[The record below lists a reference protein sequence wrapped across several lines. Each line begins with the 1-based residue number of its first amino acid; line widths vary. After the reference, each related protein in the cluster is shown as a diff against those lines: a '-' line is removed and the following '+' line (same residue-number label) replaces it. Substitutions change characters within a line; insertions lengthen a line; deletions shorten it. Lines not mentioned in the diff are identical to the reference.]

1 MIDGNTHTSY
11 FTPSPV
17 LYKIDFLSQ
26 KLRKKQITMTSITQK
41 NMSND
46 YTVLGNGK
54 VSNVGLYKTGGNM
67 VTEDWDANYVPDDW
81 EDLEDDRAG
90 YTDDEETNDDVDQGN
105 TQAREARRK
114 LLDNISEKT
123 KQKQE
128 EQQEQDA
135 LDCKEIKERLNWL
148 EENKLKEKDTTLD
161 HQEYPVLGASPPVK
175 KEVAKPSFEIMQTKA
190 VWTEVKGKKG
200 KKTFQIGSGSA
211 IAEKKKERYQQVAK
225 TTEVRDK
232 AFALLENKEELAKS
246 LRKTTMC
253 RSVGKT
259 NQDGTPVKCPY
270 GDRCN
275 FAHSLDELQIRLC
288 KFEDKCKFIYITP
301 TGQIRNRKNCR
312 ACKAKHPGETDAN
325 YFART
330 GICKVAQPRTD
341 SPKPIVLPKF
351 SKAGAEKEKIRV
363 AVETKE
369 KMSKDKVASG
379 GAGWSHMIKRTTIQS
394 SPPPV
399 SRSPSPM
406 VHHPKKRKMSD
417 GGSNTSS
424 PAPESLPSQE
434 VMKIPSEFME
444 KAIEI
449 AMRMG
454 KTNIR
459 FECA

>member
-1 MIDGNTHTSY
+1 MIDGNTYISY
-11 FTPSPV
+11 FIPFPA
-17 LYKIDFLSQ
+17 LYKIDFFSQ
-26 KLRKKQITMTSITQK
+26 RLRKKQITMTSITQK

-67 VTEDWDANYVPDDW
+67 VTEDWDATYVPDSW

-90 YTDDEETNDDVDQGN
+90 YTDDENEDDENTDVDQGN
-105 TQAREARRK
+105 AQAREARRK

-123 KQKQE
+123 KQKQV

-148 EENKLKEKDTTLD
+148 EENKPKEKDTTLND
-161 HQEYPVLGASPPVK
+161 QEYPALGASPPVK
-175 KEVAKPSFEIMQTKA
+175 KEVAKPSFEIVQTKA
-190 VWTEVKGKKG
+190 VWTEVKHKKG
-200 KKTFQIGSGSA
+200 KTTFQIGSGSA
-211 IAEKKKERYQQVAK
+211 IAERKKERYQQIAK

-246 LRKTTMC
+246 LKKTTMC

-259 NQDGTPVKCPY
+259 NEDGTPAKCPH

-288 KFEDKCKFIYITP
+288 KFEDRCKFIYTTP
-301 TGQIRNRKNCR
+301 NGQIRNRKNCR

-325 YFART
+325 YFTRT

-341 SPKPIVLPKF
+341 SPKPVVLPKF
-351 SKAGAEKEKIRV
+351 SKVGAAKEKVRV

-369 KMSKDKVASG
+369 KMTKDKETSG
-379 GAGWSHMIKRTTIQS
+379 GAGWSHMIKRTTIQ
-394 SPPPV
+394 PPPV
-399 SRSPSPM
+399 SRSPSPTI
-406 VHHPKKRKMSD
+406 HYPKKRKMSG
-417 GGSNTSS
+417 GGSDTPS
-424 PAPESLPSQE
+424 PSPPNQE

-444 KAIEI
+444 KAIEM
-449 AMRMG
+449 AMKMG